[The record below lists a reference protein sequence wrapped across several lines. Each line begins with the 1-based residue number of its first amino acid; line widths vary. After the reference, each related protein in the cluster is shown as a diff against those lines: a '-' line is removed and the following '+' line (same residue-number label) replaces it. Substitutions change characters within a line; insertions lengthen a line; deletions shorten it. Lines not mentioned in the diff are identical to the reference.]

1 MKRISVV
8 IPLFNEKRSLI
19 GLYAELSE
27 ELGRHNAEFEIV
39 FVDDGSNDGSS
50 EILKSIAKE
59 DARVSVIQFRRNFGK
74 SAALS
79 AGFRESTGEVIV
91 TMDADLQDKPGQ
103 LGKLLGRLDE
113 GYDLVSGWKRDR
125 KDPVTKRWP
134 SRIFN
139 RVTSWLTG
147 VDLNDINSGFK
158 AYRREVIEE
167 IRVYGEMHRNIPV
180 LASFQGFRVGEV
192 VVEHRARRHGHSKY
206 GVSRFVGGFID
217 LFTVMMLSRFGSKPL
232 HVFGML
238 GLVAFLAGCA
248 IEAYLIV
255 AWVLGQ
261 SIGDRPLFFLGIV
274 LLILGVQFVFF
285 GFLAEMITFSAR
297 KGETYSPQKNVSSR
311 GND

>member
-79 AGFRESTGEVIV
+79 AGFQKSTGEVIV

-167 IRVYGEMHRNIPV
+167 IRQSMKLVPKEIYHLI
-180 LASFQGFRVGEV
+180 
-192 VVEHRARRHGHSKY
+192 
-206 GVSRFVGGFID
+206 I
-217 LFTVMMLSRFGSKPL
+217 LFN
-232 HVFGML
+232 H
-238 GLVAFLAGCA
+238 
-248 IEAYLIV
+248 
-255 AWVLGQ
+255 
-261 SIGDRPLFFLGIV
+261 
-274 LLILGVQFVFF
+274 
-285 GFLAEMITFSAR
+285 
-297 KGETYSPQKNVSSR
+297 
-311 GND
+311 